1 MSYWVMGSLI
11 VSTVVSASAQ
21 YTQGQTAKKVGRNNQ
36 LLAEQAAQDAE
47 RRGNETAMMVRRK
60 GSQVLGAQRA
70 AQAASGLD
78 LGVGTAAELQEQTSF
93 FSDTDQRTARMNAAR
108 EAWSARAQGA
118 NFRFQGDAAAS
129 NANTGAMGTL
139 IGGASQ
145 VAGRWYQYGGTGGGT
160 PSNTNSGLDLSYTK
174 NPGGR

>member
-1 MSYWVMGSLI
+1 MGALV
-11 VSTVVSASAQ
+11 VSTLAAASAQ
-21 YTQGQTAKKVGRNNQ
+21 YSQGQVAKKVGRNNQ

-47 RRGNETAMMVRRK
+47 RRGNETAMAVRRK
-60 GSQVLGAQRA
+60 GNQVLGAQRA

-93 FSDTDQRTARMNAAR
+93 FSDTDQKTARMNAAR

-129 NANTGAMGTL
+129 NANLSATGTL

-145 VAGRWYQYGGTGGGT
+145 VAGKWY
-160 PSNTNSGLDLSYTK
+160 PK

>member
-1 MSYWVMGSLI
+1 MSYWVMGALV
-11 VSTVVSASAQ
+11 VSTVVNASAQ
-21 YTQGQTAKKVGRNNQ
+21 HTQGQVAKKVGRNNQ

-60 GSQVLGAQRA
+60 GNQVLGAQRA

-93 FSDTDQRTARMNAAR
+93 FSDTDQKTARMNAAR

-118 NFRFQGDAAAS
+118 NLRFQGDAAAS
-129 NANTGAMGTL
+129 NADMGAMGTL

-145 VAGRWYQYGGTGGGT
+145 VAGRWYQYGGT
-160 PSNTNSGLDLSYTK
+160 PAPRNTNSGLDLSYAK